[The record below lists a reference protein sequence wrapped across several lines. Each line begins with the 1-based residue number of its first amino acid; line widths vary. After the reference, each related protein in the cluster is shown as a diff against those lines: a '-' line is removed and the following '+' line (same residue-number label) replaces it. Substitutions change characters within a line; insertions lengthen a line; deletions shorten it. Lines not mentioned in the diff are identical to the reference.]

1 VARPNHRVID
11 QGSVEVYTSFSKAS
25 AKFRAS
31 LAPDKQSGLARAGFA
46 KAKPDLACH
55 HEAGTYQIPHSEP
68 YIPRPALN
76 FPLFLGSLA
85 VAPILGL
92 LLVLGS
98 EAECASGLQSASGTS
113 MSPNTT
119 LCPNCRAIQTRQLAA
134 RLTIAQTQPTATSG
148 KAAMQQTTL
157 AIR

>member
-1 VARPNHRVID
+1 
-11 QGSVEVYTSFSKAS
+11 VEVYTSFSKAS

-31 LAPDKQSGLARAGFA
+31 LAQEKQSGLARTGFA
-46 KAKPDLACH
+46 KAKADIACH
-55 HEAGTYQIPHSEP
+55 HEAGTYQIPHSDP

-98 EAECASGLQSASGTS
+98 EAESASGLQSASGTS
-113 MSPNTT
+113 TSPNTT
-119 LCPNCRAIQTRQLAA
+119 LCPNCRAIQNRQLAS
-134 RLTIAQTQPTATSG
+134 RLTIAQTQPPATSG
-148 KAAMQQTTL
+148 KTAKLQTTL
-157 AIR
+157 AVR